1 MFLLHTTLQNQQL
14 NLIRLSNSYGTG
26 TDSGNSALNYGHKF
40 PRHGTA
46 EGGDDFIGQSRVT
59 QLIKQGRSLQL
70 LGEQHSLHSERGAGS
85 QQGQGVPLLCQPA
98 QAFRQSCCT
107 RCAPL
112 QRWQWWLCGLCLS
125 LGQREQPAG
134 LRRGQEAGRGTEG
147 RCTSC
152 FICSDAWPC

>member
-1 MFLLHTTLQNQQL
+1 MFLLHRTLQNQQL

-70 LGEQHSLHSERGAGS
+70 LGEQH
-85 QQGQGVPLLCQPA
+85 
-98 QAFRQSCCT
+98 
-107 RCAPL
+107 
-112 QRWQWWLCGLCLS
+112 
-125 LGQREQPAG
+125 
-134 LRRGQEAGRGTEG
+134 RRGQEAGRGTEG
-147 RCTSC
+147 GCASC